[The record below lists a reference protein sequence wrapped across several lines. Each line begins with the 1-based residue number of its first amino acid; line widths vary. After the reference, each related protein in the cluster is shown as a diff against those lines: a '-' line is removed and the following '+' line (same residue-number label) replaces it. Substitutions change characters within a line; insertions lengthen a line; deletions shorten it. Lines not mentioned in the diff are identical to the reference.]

1 MLGRLIRGLLGVRN
15 GTSGAGPD
23 APASAGAGLVA
34 RARALLA
41 AGGVEE
47 AERACLA
54 ALATDPSRPEAH
66 VALGE
71 VRLVQRQHAAAAA
84 AFRSALQRDAGL
96 GDAHLGLARALYAA
110 GDMDGAILAIQ
121 QAERLLPE
129 RAEVWSEYGLVQ
141 LALGNLEWAAGKFRR
156 AATLRPDQASPWI
169 NLAIVENRLGNV
181 GQSVEY
187 LRKATELEPGSGL
200 AWSNLGLALR
210 DLELLDEAER
220 ALRRA
225 RELRPRHPQTCV
237 NLATILFDQ
246 GRIGEA
252 EALYREAL
260 ALDPGL
266 GDARVGLAEAQIRA
280 GAYDAA
286 RSTYEQVLAEAPD
299 NALART
305 GLGQLQVALRE
316 FAPGWAN
323 YESRFGTDRVSRRA
337 FPYPR
342 WDGRPL
348 AAGRLLIHTEQGIGD
363 MILFASC
370 FADALRTAP
379 EAVIEA
385 PEKLAGLFARS
396 FPDAAV
402 RCTAGAAFPEWL
414 AEFPDIGATIPAGSL
429 MALYRSDARDFPGGR
444 GYLKADPARV
454 ESWRERLAQLGGGLT
469 VGVSWRGG
477 FFRTGRQARSVPLE
491 EWLPILAT
499 PGCRFVSLQYTSDAA
514 ADVARAEARLGV
526 PIAHWPEAMADYEE
540 TAALVAALD
549 VVITVCTAVAHL
561 SGALGQRVWIL
572 APAVPSWRYLAHG
585 ETLPWYPSARMF
597 RQALGAPWR
606 DTIAAAAEALAG
618 IAPAGAPVAVRPV
631 SPEGERR
638 ATAPAVPGPAAS
650 TGEDRAAPT
659 GDRQLGAVRELVGRG
674 DLRGAAAALER
685 LAGERPDSADIQY
698 ELATVYRALGDI
710 VAAHDCLEVARA
722 HDPRPVPALLLRGRL
737 AETAGDLERAGD
749 ALERACEL
757 APDAGDA
764 LTSLARVR
772 HLQGRSGEARAL
784 AARAIACDPGLA
796 DAHQVAGLAAIAE
809 EDYEIG
815 AAALERAIPLAP
827 AVVGVHLNLANAYLH
842 LGRFDACRERLEWVL
857 AREPGNFIAR
867 WDYAHLQL
875 AARDFAAGW
884 PNYEYRLQA
893 LQGALLTGHRAP
905 WQGEPLE
912 GKTLL
917 VLGEQGIGDQIMFAS
932 CLPEVTAR
940 ARECILVCEPRLV
953 GLFTRS
959 FPEVIVRSPQSLTR
973 EALERADF
981 EVQAGSLPVRFRRSA
996 AAFPDHRGYLRADPA
1011 RVAHWRERLGATGAR
1026 LRIGLSW
1033 RGGTAQTRSRL
1044 RSIPLAELA
1053 PLLELPD
1060 ARFVS
1065 LQYGDVAAEV
1075 TGFRRATGIDVLAF
1089 PEAIADY
1096 DETAALVS
1104 ALDLV
1109 VTVCTS
1115 VVHLTG
1121 ALGRPVWVLVPSV
1134 PEWRYC
1140 LAGDTLP
1147 WYPSARLFRQRP
1159 GEGWAGAI
1167 AAVGVALA
1175 AWSRAGPPPVVA
1187 AGN

>member
-1 MLGRLIRGLLGVRN
+1 MLGRLIRGILRGRDDR
-15 GTSGAGPD
+15 P
-23 APASAGAGLVA
+23 PAAAAAGAGAGGALVP
-34 RARALLA
+34 RVRALLA
-41 AGGVEE
+41 KGGVED

-54 ALATDPSRPEAH
+54 ALAADASGAEAH

-71 VRLVQRQHAAAAA
+71 MRLAQRQHGAAAA
-84 AFRSALQRDAGL
+84 AFRSALQRDASL
-96 GDAHLGLARALYAA
+96 GDAHLGLARALSAA
-110 GDMDGAILAIQ
+110 GDLDGAILAIQ
-121 QAERLLPE
+121 QAERLIPE
-129 RAEVWSEYGLVQ
+129 RAEVWTEYGLVQ
-141 LALGNLEWAAGKFRR
+141 LALGNLDWAAGKFRR
-156 AATLRPDQASPWI
+156 AAALRPDQASPWI

-181 GQSVEY
+181 GQSVEH
-187 LRKATELEPGSGL
+187 LRKATELEPGSGV

-225 RELRPRHPQTCV
+225 REIRPRHPQTCV

-246 GRIGEA
+246 GRTAEA

-260 ALDPGL
+260 GLDPSL

-280 GAYDAA
+280 GHYAAA
-286 RSTYEQVLAEAPD
+286 RTTYEQVLAETPG

-316 FAPGWAN
+316 FVPGWTN

-337 FPYPR
+337 FPHPR

-348 AAGRLLIHTEQGIGD
+348 EAGRLLIHAEQGIGD

-370 FADALRTAP
+370 FPDALRVAP
-379 EAVIEA
+379 KAVIEA
-385 PEKLAGLFARS
+385 PEKLEGLFARS
-396 FPDAAV
+396 FPGAAV
-402 RCTAGAAFPEWL
+402 RRTAGAAFPEWL
-414 AEFPDIGATIPAGSL
+414 AEFPDITATIPAGSL
-429 MALYRSDARDFPGGR
+429 MALYRTGERDFPAHR
-444 GYLKADPARV
+444 GYLQADPARV
-454 ESWRERLAQLGGGLT
+454 ARWRERLAALGDGLK

-491 EWLPILAT
+491 DWRPILAT
-499 PGCRFVSLQYTSDAA
+499 PGCRFVSLQYTPDAA
-514 ADVARAEARLGV
+514 ADAAAVEARCGV
-526 PIAHWPEAMADYEE
+526 PVTHWPDAIADYEE
-540 TAALVAALD
+540 TAALVAGLD
-549 VVITVCTAVAHL
+549 VVITVCTALAHL
-561 SGALGQRVWIL
+561 AGALGQRVWIL

-597 RQALGAPWR
+597 RQVLGRAWG
-606 DTIAAAAEALAG
+606 DTIAAAAAALAG
-618 IAPAGAPVAVRPV
+618 IAPAAAAA
-631 SPEGERR
+631 ERR
-638 ATAPAVPGPAAS
+638 AGAPRSARAAAAPVVPGRETP
-650 TGEDRAAPT
+650 TGADPAAPT
-659 GDRQLGAVRELVGRG
+659 GDPQLDEVRALVGRG
-674 DLRGAAAALER
+674 ELRGAADALER
-685 LAGERPDSADIQY
+685 LAGARPDSADIQH
-698 ELATVYRALGDI
+698 ELATVYATLGDA
-710 VAAHDCLEVARA
+710 VAARDCLEIALA
-722 HDPRPVPALLLRGRL
+722 HDPRHLPALLALARL
-737 AETAGDLERAGD
+737 AETAGDLERAGR
-749 ALERACEL
+749 ALEVACEV
-757 APDAGDA
+757 APSAGTA

-772 HLQGRSGEARAL
+772 HLQGRSGEARTL
-784 AARAIACDPGLA
+784 AERAAACDPGLA

-809 EDYEIG
+809 EDYEAG

-827 AVVGVHLNLANAYLH
+827 TVVGVHLNLANAYLH
-842 LGRFDACRERLEWVL
+842 LGRFDACRERLEWVI

-893 LQGALLTGHRAP
+893 LQGRLLTGHRTP

-912 GKTLL
+912 GRALL

-932 CLPEVTAR
+932 CLPDVAAL
-940 ARECILVCEPRLV
+940 ARECLLVCEPRLV
-953 GLFTRS
+953 QLFARS
-959 FPEVIVRSPQSLTR
+959 FPGVVVRSPQSLTR
-973 EALERADF
+973 AELERADF

-1011 RVAHWRERLGATGAR
+1011 RVAHWRKRLDATRGGP
-1026 LRIGLSW
+1026 RIGISW

-1053 PLLELPD
+1053 PLLALPD
-1060 ARFVS
+1060 ACFVS
-1065 LQYGDVAAEV
+1065 LQYGDVAAELAD
-1075 TGFRRATGIDVLAF
+1075 FRRASGVDVHAF

-1115 VVHLTG
+1115 IVHLGG

-1147 WYPSARLFRQRP
+1147 WYPAARLFRQQP
-1159 GEGWAGAI
+1159 GESWSPAI
-1167 AAVGVALA
+1167 AAVATALSE
-1175 AWSRAGPPPVVA
+1175 WSRAGRTQGC
-1187 AGN
+1187 AGD